1 MNAEERRSN
10 RVLSAFILL
19 AFALAGIAFTQEKP
33 ARRPWRIKGQFTE
46 ACTCSAPCAC
56 NFGERPSPYDYCYT
70 MWSYWVQEGS
80 WEQVK
85 LKYVRIGGVDGT
97 VGILCLID
105 VRAEHRTIESME

>member
-80 WEQVK
+80 WEQVP
-85 LKYVRIGGVDGT
+85 RRSREMT
-97 VGILCLID
+97 HLCSFK
-105 VRAEHRTIESME
+105 VT